1 MALFTRLTLPPRLT
15 LILKGSSKDK
25 PALKTITKEEVGAL
39 EVQVITNSVK
49 TKIISQ
55 EDGAEAEVNAGLSTV
70 VHLDIMAVC
79 SQVRALFAHSHLK
92 TLKRVVRLS
101 IRLIFQ
107 TKQQMSRVEPT
118 FLDWLLH
125 MVKERL
131 GVLAQV
137 IQPNFLQK
145 SYLFQ
150 KVVSQTNLFLSQL
163 RKQNKKQFGR
173 SSRPKKQLV
182 LSKSQF

>member
-1 MALFTRLTLPPRLT
+1 
-15 LILKGSSKDK
+15 
-25 PALKTITKEEVGAL
+25 
-39 EVQVITNSVK
+39 
-49 TKIISQ
+49 
-55 EDGAEAEVNAGLSTV
+55 
-70 VHLDIMAVC
+70 
-79 SQVRALFAHSHLK
+79 
-92 TLKRVVRLS
+92 
-101 IRLIFQ
+101 
-107 TKQQMSRVEPT
+107 
-118 FLDWLLH
+118 

>member
-1 MALFTRLTLPPRLT
+1 MALFTHLTLPPRLT

-118 FLDWLLH
+118 FLD
-125 MVKERL
+125 
-131 GVLAQV
+131 
-137 IQPNFLQK
+137 
-145 SYLFQ
+145 
-150 KVVSQTNLFLSQL
+150 
-163 RKQNKKQFGR
+163 
-173 SSRPKKQLV
+173 
-182 LSKSQF
+182 